1 MKNNNNHNKDNMN
14 NNINKHQK
22 SMICIYT
29 NKDKNEF
36 AIGLK
41 DDEHFRAMTKAC
53 EFYTRFVDVFEQV
66 LNDENEVDWK
76 QASFLW
82 DCIFIHS
89 KYCVTCH
96 HCICEIEEDQ
106 IYIQKGNK
114 KYAVA
119 WDKEYS
125 DMNRNIPIEN
135 FLIICCCSLV

>member
-22 SMICIYT
+22 SLICIYT

-76 QASFLW
+76 QALKRWIAAAKKNES
-82 DCIFIHS
+82 IFVEVDLS
-89 KYCVTCH
+89 RWNEVG
-96 HCICEIEEDQ
+96 ERM
-106 IYIQKGNK
+106 K
-114 KYAVA
+114 K
-119 WDKEYS
+119 
-125 DMNRNIPIEN
+125 
-135 FLIICCCSLV
+135 